1 MDLRQMRL
9 FLALA
14 EERNFSRAAEKLHM
28 TQPPL
33 TRQIRAL
40 EEGMGVALFVR
51 TAKGVDLTVAGQ
63 ALLEEVPNVLSLARL
78 AEERTLRAARG
89 LGGKIEIGIF
99 TASVLSVIPQ
109 LLARFHAQRP
119 DVQIG
124 LHTMSKIEQLEA
136 LRERRI
142 TVGFNRLVPE
152 APDIAVE
159 PVRREKLVVGLYDK
173 HPLCARKTVSLRD
186 LEDQPMIL
194 YPNLPI
200 AGLAQAVTA
209 AFQRAKLRLRVEQEV
224 EDVLTCVA
232 LVSAGFGVCI
242 TTEPAMNLR
251 LPNMVYRPLRASDLN
266 DVELSCLYRRD
277 DRSPVLL
284 AFLDVVDAYRK
295 SSMQRPVA
303 PRASATR

>member
-124 LHTMSKIEQLEA
+124 LHTMSTPTCPSRA
-136 LRERRI
+136 WRR
-142 TVGFNRLVPE
+142 
-152 APDIAVE
+152 
-159 PVRREKLVVGLYDK
+159 
-173 HPLCARKTVSLRD
+173 
-186 LEDQPMIL
+186 
-194 YPNLPI
+194 
-200 AGLAQAVTA
+200 
-209 AFQRAKLRLRVEQEV
+209 
-224 EDVLTCVA
+224 
-232 LVSAGFGVCI
+232 
-242 TTEPAMNLR
+242 R
-251 LPNMVYRPLRASDLN
+251 LPPPSSAP
-266 DVELSCLYRRD
+266 SCACAWSRRW
-277 DRSPVLL
+277 R
-284 AFLDVVDAYRK
+284 
-295 SSMQRPVA
+295 
-303 PRASATR
+303 TC